1 MARETVNN
9 YDCCRYKVQIQAQVR
24 SKKKLTQEFEHN
36 YDAYFAGAETF
47 SLETKQLAHDLCLK
61 PLDIFPLVLIIYYYL
76 KLVRMFY
83 KDGKNDHIGQ

>member
-47 SLETKQLAHDLCLK
+47 SLETKQLAHDPASFK
-61 PLDIFPLVLIIYYYL
+61 
-76 KLVRMFY
+76 MA
-83 KDGKNDHIGQ
+83 KDVEKTVES